1 MMQPG
6 EKLRASLRAARSRD
20 ATFLVAAAIGT
31 GMAAQ
36 AAARGGA
43 DFLLALNAGRLRSM
57 GEPSVASLLAL
68 RDTNRF
74 VMEFAK
80 AEIRPRT
87 KLPVFIGLAAF
98 DPLLDMDAMLCS
110 VRDAGFEG
118 VANFPT
124 TALIDGRFRRFLE
137 ASGFGMARERALL
150 ERAHAHGL

>member
-1 MMQPG
+1 MTQPADRVRTA
-6 EKLRASLRAARSRD
+6 LREAQALSGTFLVAAAIGTGMAARAGARGG
-20 ATFLVAAAIGT
+20 AEFLVAAAIGT

-43 DFLLALNAGRLRSM
+43 DFLVALNAGQLRSM

-87 KLPVFIGLAAF
+87 RLPVFIGLAAF
-98 DPLLDMDAMLCS
+98 DPKLDLDAMLHQ

-118 VANFPT
+118 VTNFPT
-124 TALIDGRFRRFLE
+124 VT
-137 ASGFGMARERALL
+137 
-150 ERAHAHGL
+150 

>member
-1 MMQPG
+1 MTQPADRVRTA
-6 EKLRASLRAARSRD
+6 LREAQALSG
-20 ATFLVAAAIGT
+20 TFLVAAAIGT

-43 DFLLALNAGRLRSM
+43 DFLVALNAGQLRSM

-87 KLPVFIGLAAF
+87 RTA
-98 DPLLDMDAMLCS
+98 S
-110 VRDAGFEG
+110 VHRLGRVRSQAGY
-118 VANFPT
+118 
-124 TALIDGRFRRFLE
+124 GRYA
-137 ASGFGMARERALL
+137 ASGARCRF
-150 ERAHAHGL
+150 

>member
-1 MMQPG
+1 MTVPA
-6 EKLRASLRAARSRD
+6 ERVRFALRAAQARSG
-20 ATFLVAAAIGT
+20 TFLVAAAIGT

-98 DPLLDMDAMLCS
+98 DPLLDMDAMLC
-110 VRDAGFEG
+110 G
-118 VANFPT
+118 V
-124 TALIDGRFRRFLE
+124 
-137 ASGFGMARERALL
+137 
-150 ERAHAHGL
+150 